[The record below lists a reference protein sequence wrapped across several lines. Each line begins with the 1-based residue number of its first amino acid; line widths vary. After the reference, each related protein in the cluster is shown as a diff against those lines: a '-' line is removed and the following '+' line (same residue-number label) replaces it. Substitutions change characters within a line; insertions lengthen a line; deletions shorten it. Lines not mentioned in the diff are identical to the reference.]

1 MDGINPIHLAARFH
15 AQSLLLIVQVLHD
28 NDLMESMM
36 DIFEG
41 VDPHMGKTPLHLA
54 INRYEACLKKY
65 DQFTLNTSCFWGS
78 TGSKITPIMKFHKI
92 FVTKIM
98 IN

>member
-54 INRYEACLKKY
+54 INSPNH
-65 DQFTLNTSCFWGS
+65 LNTVIMLTCGVDIEAKDNRGS
-78 TGSKITPIMKFHKI
+78 YILFLISRKKICNF
-92 FVTKIM
+92 FS
-98 IN
+98 